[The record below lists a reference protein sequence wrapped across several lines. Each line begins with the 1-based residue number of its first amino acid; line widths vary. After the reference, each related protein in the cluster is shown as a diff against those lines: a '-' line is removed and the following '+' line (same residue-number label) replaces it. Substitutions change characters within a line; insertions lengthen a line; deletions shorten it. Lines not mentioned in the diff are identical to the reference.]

1 MNQISIPASKVAE
14 LLAISERH
22 VRKLN
27 SEGRIPRPISLG
39 RCVRWSVEELSRWQ
53 TAGAP
58 VREVWE
64 KMKKANLDPVLFGL
78 SDEDYELLAKNFAQ
92 IRAYVIKQ
100 TLIINQYKD
109 YYESPKTDK

>member
-58 VREVWE
+58 DRATWDKLNGSQVGDDRE
-64 KMKKANLDPVLFGL
+64 P
-78 SDEDYELLAKNFAQ
+78 EDTNETKVTEN
-92 IRAYVIKQ
+92 
-100 TLIINQYKD
+100 
-109 YYESPKTDK
+109 TDDISC

>member
-64 KMKKANLDPVLFGL
+64 KMNSIAVNPIPNDTR
-78 SDEDYELLAKNFAQ
+78 DERN
-92 IRAYVIKQ
+92 I
-100 TLIINQYKD
+100 
-109 YYESPKTDK
+109 